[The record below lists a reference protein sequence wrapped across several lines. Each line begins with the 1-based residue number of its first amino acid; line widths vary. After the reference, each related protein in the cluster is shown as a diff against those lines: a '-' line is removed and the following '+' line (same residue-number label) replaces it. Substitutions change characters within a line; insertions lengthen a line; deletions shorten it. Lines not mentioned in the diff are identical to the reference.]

1 MTPSRHTNSR
11 TRTNRV
17 AGKQLA
23 TGGERGEEGI
33 KEEEKGERERGKR
46 KTRYYY
52 YTCVAWTE
60 KIGGRSDDG
69 GGKRLNKHAGRRGGG
84 VWLNLSGGESWLLG
98 LYIWYVTINES
109 RRPTNSNERN
119 VSRLP
124 DDCLVSE
131 HLFLIAFNREEAAA
145 FREKKERRRDRIV
158 DRSKIC
164 SNIGNGCSTI
174 HASPTRAFAQFSK
187 FHWPIPLS
195 TLRNILLKTFRGE
208 IT

>member
-23 TGGERGEEGI
+23 TGEERGGEGGI

-84 VWLNLSGGESWLLG
+84 VWLNLGGESWFLG
-98 LYIWYVTINES
+98 LYIWYITINES